1 MSRVSNLPLLAWFD
15 CYVHVSTSVNCWQ
28 HAWHFCS
35 WEEKTRQEEDN
46 EQEKPSEPKAGCR
59 GRVGTGFC
67 WTLRWGGC
75 ARGRQI
81 NMEGGFRHVCEK
93 SINKDCQSTGFLG
106 VSEAM
111 FLLMFSFKQFH
122 HIQLPYTLIWL
133 LQSCPNGRWI
143 LALVRSFAGWGKDA
157 SRGRQWRTAALRA
170 KSVSGWLQGPCRVPF
185 SLGMEVYW
193 TGKPWRV
200 ENEQLYMCAV

>member
-1 MSRVSNLPLLAWFD
+1 
-15 CYVHVSTSVNCWQ
+15 
-28 HAWHFCS
+28 
-35 WEEKTRQEEDN
+35 
-46 EQEKPSEPKAGCR
+46 
-59 GRVGTGFC
+59 
-67 WTLRWGGC
+67 
-75 ARGRQI
+75 
-81 NMEGGFRHVCEK
+81 MEGGFRHVCEK
-93 SINKDCQSTGFLG
+93 SINKDCQSRGVLG
-106 VSEAM
+106 VSEATVDGRNPAPVNRWFIPLFIGFNHPRWCRISSIHSM
-111 FLLMFSFKQFH
+111 FLLMFSFKQFR

-170 KSVSGWLQGPCRVPF
+170 KSVSGWPQGPCRVPF